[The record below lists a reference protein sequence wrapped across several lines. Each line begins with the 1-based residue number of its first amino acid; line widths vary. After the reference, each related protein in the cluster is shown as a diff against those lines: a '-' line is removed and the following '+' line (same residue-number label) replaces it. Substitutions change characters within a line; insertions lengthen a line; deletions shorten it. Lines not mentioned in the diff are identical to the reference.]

1 MTALWPWVAF
11 NAAVLAI
18 LAIDLGV
25 FNRKAHTVSAK
36 EAGLW
41 TVVWITLAAC
51 FAAGIFVVRGRTV
64 GLEFVT
70 GYLIEYSLSVDNIFV
85 FVLLFS
91 YFAVKSEFQHRVLFW
106 GILGALVMRGAMIA
120 AGTLLIE
127 TFHWITYLFG
137 AFLIF
142 TGLRMALQRE
152 KEMDPSGNPVLR
164 LVQKIIPVCKDYH
177 GQRFFVHLPDDA
189 ASRRTGRTV
198 LRRMATPLFVVLVLV
213 ETTDLIFAVDSIP
226 AVFAVTREPF
236 IVYTSNVC
244 AILGLRSLY
253 FLLAGVI
260 HKFHY
265 LHYGLAVVLTFVG
278 VKMAIAGLYAIPTLV
293 SLGVIFAAL
302 GISVATSLLFPAQV
316 RPAGGTVAGAPDGS
330 PRT

>member
-1 MTALWPWVAF
+1 VTALWPWVAF

-25 FNRKAHTVSAK
+25 FNRNAHTVSAK
-36 EAGLW
+36 EAGIW
-41 TVVWITLAAC
+41 TVVWVTLAGC
-51 FAAGIFVVRGRTV
+51 FAAGIFVVRGHSA

-91 YFAVKSEFQHRVLFW
+91 YFGVKPEFQHRILFW
-106 GILGALVMRGAMIA
+106 GILGALLMRGAMIA
-120 AGTLLIE
+120 AGSILIE
-127 TFHWITYLFG
+127 EFHWITYIFG

-142 TGLRMALQRE
+142 TGVRMALESEQ
-152 KEMDPSGNPVLR
+152 EMDPSGNPVLK
-164 LVQKIIPVCKDYH
+164 LVQKVVPVCRDYH
-177 GQRFFVHLPDDA
+177 GQKFFVQLPDDA
-189 ASRRTGRTV
+189 ASRKTGRTV

-260 HKFHY
+260 HKFHH

-278 VKMAIAGLYAIPTLV
+278 VKMSIAGFYKIPTLL
-293 SLGVIFAAL
+293 SLGVIFLSLAT
-302 GISVATSLLFPAQV
+302 SVVTSLLFPG
-316 RPAGGTVAGAPDGS
+316 AGKGQRA
-330 PRT
+330 